1 MKDNHIQNSDSRKYS
16 HRSGI
21 CLNINRCLKWKIN
34 IVIRWNTHEFTNT
47 HTLILHNPTSSL
59 PWTINILGCNRIP
72 AILWIF
78 HLAHTCNYWFR
89 YNSCQMTFCPILFGS
104 LDKIQLD
111 RPETCRHFVFP
122 ENFNRNV
129 FDEKQ
134 TMPNFLPRSEVNQTC
149 LWLCISYLYC
159 VIVCFPFFSRSI
171 KLLY

>member
-1 MKDNHIQNSDSRKYS
+1 MWYDETHMNSQTP
-16 HRSGI
+16 
-21 CLNINRCLKWKIN
+21 
-34 IVIRWNTHEFTNT
+34 TH
-47 HTLILHNPTSSL
+47 SSYTTPQAVYL
-59 PWTINILGCNRIP
+59 EQLTFLDVCNRIP

-171 KLLY
+171 KLMLQY